1 VHGGTLLW
9 LLCSAQYVFLE
20 PLAGAVASLFYL
32 ALLAHAQHLYAT
44 SVHSLHL
51 ALAAHLVGWVAQV
64 AIGHALL
71 EKRRPALMTS
81 LFSSLILAPCFVVNE
96 VRARRE
102 GSMLVLAGTRCRFRD
117 CTRRDDALRL
127 GSNQVMFASG
137 YKPALHAELRARVS
151 REVGAWRAAQAQQ
164 KRR

>member
-1 VHGGTLLW
+1 VYL
-9 LLCSAQYVFLE
+9 YLE

-32 ALLAHAQHLYAT
+32 ALLAHAQHFYAT
-44 SVHSLHL
+44 SARPLGL
-51 ALAAHLVGWVAQV
+51 ALSAHLLGWFAQV

-81 LFSSLILAPCFVVNE
+81 LFSSLVLAPFFVVIE
-96 VRARRE
+96 VRARRQHVVWLPARDA
-102 GSMLVLAGTRCRFRD
+102 GFVTVHVVTTHARVCARALQVL
-117 CTRRDDALRL
+117 
-127 GSNQVMFASG
+127 FACG